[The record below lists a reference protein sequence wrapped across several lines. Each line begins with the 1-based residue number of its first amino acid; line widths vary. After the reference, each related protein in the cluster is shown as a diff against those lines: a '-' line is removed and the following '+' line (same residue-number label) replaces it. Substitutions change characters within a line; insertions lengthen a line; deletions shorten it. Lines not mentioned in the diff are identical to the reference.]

1 MFITKIIKSKKVGCL
16 LKLNITASTLYCTQ
30 AMENEFKN
38 EIKNKLKAYSNIV
51 ESANSENKFINKTQY
66 KFILIEDL
74 NDIRFNK
81 DKIKGLNDI
90 RFNKE
95 GIGELKDMN
104 FNYEKIEEL
113 NELKLIEKDKN
124 INIYNDNGFLNYNN
138 EIAGGIGLSKEKEDD
153 KSKNKNEFKKVN
165 STGSF
170 VC

>member
-1 MFITKIIKSKKVGCL
+1 MFITKIIKSKKVGCI

-66 KFILIEDL
+66 KFILIEDS

-81 DKIKGLNDI
+81 DKKKELGDI
-90 RFNKE
+90 
-95 GIGELKDMN
+95 ELDQ
-104 FNYEKIEEL
+104 EEIEEL

-138 EIAGGIGLSKEKEDD
+138 EIAGGIGLSKETEDD

-165 STGSF
+165 STGYF